1 MWRQPAQERNKITI
15 TVPLHAEP
23 HIWEL
28 LQAPLRKEVLHQQ
41 AMLDSL
47 ELLMMRKKQ
56 LDHASISSMKSQL
69 ILRIEI

>member
-1 MWRQPAQERNKITI
+1 MWRQPAQERNEITI
-15 TVPLHAEP
+15 AVPLYAKP

-47 ELLMMRKKQ
+47 ELLMMRKK
-56 LDHASISSMKSQL
+56 
-69 ILRIEI
+69 